1 MNRIIM
7 AIAMAIAL
15 FGCNS
20 EKKSR
25 MENADITTDT
35 ISLPAD
41 KIIKTADIRFR
52 VKDARKMKTEIS
64 RQIKNYGGSLVESVI
79 ESNIEQTEKIKYSTD
94 SVLEIMSYRTEGNI
108 IARIPSEQL
117 DDFTDVV
124 ANQANFVNRQSLRFD
139 DQRGSYLSTTLHAK
153 NRAETISSIKK
164 TDKKISDAEKLLA
177 LKDAYTDQ
185 KTANLLIDDKV
196 KYSTITLN
204 FYQENTVKKLVA
216 GNDNISD
223 YRPGFFN
230 RLGLNLLTGWDVCKE
245 FILILA
251 TLWAPLLAAAAIYFV
266 IRQYKNNRKLKLD

>member
-1 MNRIIM
+1 MNRSIM

-35 ISLPAD
+35 ISLPAN

-79 ESNIEQTEKIKYSTD
+79 ESNIEQTEKIKYSAD
-94 SVLEIMSYRTEGNI
+94 SVLEIMSYHTEGNI
-108 IARIPSEQL
+108 TARIPSEKL
-117 DDFTDVV
+117 DDFTDDVV
-124 ANQANFVNRQSLRFD
+124 NQASFVHHQSLKFD
-139 DQRGSYLSTTLHAK
+139 DQRVSYLSNTLHAK
-153 NRAETISSIKK
+153 NRAETINSVKK
-164 TDKKISDAEKLLA
+164 TDKKINDAEKLLA

-185 KTANLLIDDKV
+185 KTENLLIDDKV

-230 RLGLNLLTGWDVCKE
+230 RLGLNLLVGWDVCKE
-245 FILILA
+245 FILVLA
-251 TLWAPLLAAAAIYFV
+251 TLWAPLLAGVAIYLA
-266 IRQYKNNRKLKLD
+266 IRQYKNNRKLKTV

>member
-1 MNRIIM
+1 MKRGIL
-7 AIAMAIAL
+7 AIAMAIAF

-52 VKDARKMKTEIS
+52 VKDAHKMKTEIS
-64 RQIKNYGGSLVESVI
+64 RQIKSYGGSLVECVI
-79 ESNIEQTEKIKYSTD
+79 ESNIEQTEKIRYSTD

-108 IARIPSEQL
+108 IARIPSEKL
-117 DDFTDVV
+117 DDFTDDVV
-124 ANQANFVNRQSLRFD
+124 NQASFVHHQSLKFD
-139 DQRGSYLSTTLHAK
+139 DQRISYLSNTLQAK
-153 NRAETISSIKK
+153 NRAETIGSIKK
-164 TDKKISDAEKLLA
+164 TDKKISDAEKVLA
-177 LKDAYTDQ
+177 LKDAYTNK
-185 KTANLLIDDKV
+185 KTENLLIDDKV
-196 KYSTITLN
+196 KFSTITLN
-204 FYQENTVKKLVA
+204 FYQENTIKKLVA

-230 RLGLNLLTGWDVCKE
+230 RLGLNLLNGWVICKE

-251 TLWAPLLAAAAIYFV
+251 SLWAPLLAAAAIYLAF
-266 IRQYKNNRKLKLD
+266 RHYRNNRKLKLD